1 MLSQRC
7 RGDSGWDGRS
17 SGELGQSTPGTGDR
31 NPYKEEV
38 EEEEELPTITVSDSS
53 SRLIF

>member
-1 MLSQRC
+1 MGKQKPGKAIRKLS
-7 RGDSGWDGRS
+7 SELS
-17 SGELGQSTPGTGDR
+17 SEED
-31 NPYKEEV
+31 KEEV